1 MPRRPT
7 LPIPETLVRPFY
19 ETVWSLA
26 SVGYCAN
33 VLGDRIDWR
42 STTGKRAWRRR
53 GHALAVLW
61 LTACAMRFSE
71 FRQLRA
77 SDVSL
82 GSASIWV
89 QRSKGGESGD
99 VDIARTLITLT
110 FDWRSHRTAVFESPW
125 LMPTRTGSQLDNNSF
140 NRDACGMFARMFGIR
155 LSSHC
160 FRDTACQMAMGQ
172 SGQLRVVQRLLGH
185 QSARTTEH
193 YLAKQRAR
201 AFQLALFEPSAVD
214 DYAEASA

>member
-26 SVGYCAN
+26 SVGYSSGPSGSF
-33 VLGDRIDWR
+33 VDWR
-42 STTGKRAWRRR
+42 SATGKRAWQRR
-53 GHALAVLW
+53 GHSLAVLW
-61 LTACAMRFSE
+61 LTAGAMRFSE
-71 FRQLRA
+71 LRRIRKA
-77 SDVSL
+77 DVSF
-82 GSASIWV
+82 GSSSVWV
-89 QRSKGGESGD
+89 QRSKGGASDD
-99 VDIARTLITLT
+99 VDVDRVLITLT
-110 FDWRSHRTAVFESPW
+110 FDWRLQRPDVFASPW
-125 LMPTRTGSQLDNNSF
+125 LVPTRTGGQLDNNSF

-172 SGQLRVVQRLLGH
+172 CGQLRVVQRLLGH
-185 QSARTTEH
+185 KSARTTEH